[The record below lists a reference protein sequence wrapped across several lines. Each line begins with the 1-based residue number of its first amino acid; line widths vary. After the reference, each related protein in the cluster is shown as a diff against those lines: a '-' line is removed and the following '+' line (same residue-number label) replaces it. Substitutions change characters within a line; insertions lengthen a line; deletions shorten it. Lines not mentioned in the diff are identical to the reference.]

1 MGSRIRRTRSEDRIR
16 HQRLEQL
23 LRQQGTAL
31 QGRKQLLRNGQPSG
45 VMDAEEF
52 SLAAEEQG
60 IGFSLLQLTS
70 QTVQG
75 IEAALRRL
83 EAGTFGMCTECR
95 AWIPDA
101 RLRAVPFAVLCLAC
115 QEKND
120 PVQGPMAREAA
131 ADENPRIVARRTASV
146 ER

>member
-1 MGSRIRRTRSEDRIR
+1 MGSRIRRTRSENRAR

-23 LRQQGTAL
+23 LRQEDTAL
-31 QGRKQLLRNGQPSG
+31 QSRRQLLRDGQPSG
-45 VMDAEEF
+45 VMDAEEL
-52 SLAAEEQG
+52 SLDAEEQG

-83 EAGTFGMCTECR
+83 EAGAFGMCIECR
-95 AWIPDA
+95 AWIPAA

-115 QEKND
+115 QEMND
-120 PVQGPMAREAA
+120 LAQGPVAREATT
-131 ADENPRIVARRTASV
+131 DESLRVVLSHIAPV

>member
-1 MGSRIRRTRSEDRIR
+1 MR

-23 LRQQGTAL
+23 LSQEGTAL
-31 QGRKQLLRNGQPSG
+31 QSRRQLLRDGQPSG
-45 VMDAEEF
+45 VMDAEEL
-52 SLAAEEQG
+52 SLDAEEQR

-83 EAGTFGMCTECR
+83 EAGAFGMCTECR
-95 AWIPDA
+95 AWIPAA
-101 RLRAVPFAVLCLAC
+101 RLRAVPFAVRCLAC
-115 QEKND
+115 QEMND
-120 PVQGPMAREAA
+120 RAQGP
-131 ADENPRIVARRTASV
+131 VARGATTDEIPRVVARQTATV